1 MFNANF
7 SNISAILVFYL
18 KKNRMAQRHAPLD
31 KKNRG
36 AMYCRCAL
44 FHFFKRSVRSQ
55 MTYFVLHV
63 HCMQVIRNSMCPRG
77 HHGRDHMVVGFTTTY
92 TINAFHH

>member
-44 FHFFKRSVRSQ
+44 FHFFKRSARS
-55 MTYFVLHV
+55 L
-63 HCMQVIRNSMCPRG
+63 
-77 HHGRDHMVVGFTTTY
+77 GRRATTLANYQILTPL
-92 TINAFHH
+92 

>member
-31 KKNRG
+31 KKKRG

-44 FHFFKRSVRSQ
+44 FHFFKRSVRS
-55 MTYFVLHV
+55 L
-63 HCMQVIRNSMCPRG
+63 
-77 HHGRDHMVVGFTTTY
+77 GRRVTTLANYQILTPL
-92 TINAFHH
+92 